1 MSNCDH
7 LLHGTGLR
15 VALVAGSFNDMDM
28 PPGLRQ
34 IHEVV
39 RDAGAPRACWSCCP
53 HVYFSGMHE
62 APDLGMHPRPLV
74 EFSHDMRPVKKQKYC
89 DAV

>member
-39 RDAGAPRACWSCCP
+39 RGRATSCCL